1 MKYCPYCGTPFA
13 ESETICPNCGRESAA
28 VAPPSAQQPFASQNQ
43 AFRPSSPSNPNQS
56 FLPPSN
62 AGQPFVQPMP
72 PPASYSNPEN
82 FFQAPGAYN
91 DPTYANRP
99 FPSSASYNNQNQPL
113 PLSAQYNN
121 QSGAFS
127 PSAQYNNQNQSLPP
141 AALYNS
147 LNQPFAPSAQY
158 NNQSGTFPPS
168 VPYSNPN
175 GAASNAGANFP
186 AAGTTKR
193 GISSRSVVAL
203 IVVAVIILLSVL
215 GIAGYNGIYLPQ
227 QRQAHAQATAFA
239 HGTSEAHSTATS
251 VQQTAV
257 APTVSAQQTA
267 TAVALQAQKDQAEYN
282 QVTSGTPALN
292 DPLQNGNLNNWTT
305 DQTCAFNNNAYVAT
319 TDSNGSAV
327 CADPD
332 ANFADFAYQIHMTII
347 QGDAGGLLF
356 RSSVNSNSQIYLL
369 DIDKTGEYV
378 LGYVTSAGT
387 QQVVGQGTSQS
398 FHKGLNQDNE
408 IMIVANGST
417 FDLYINKHH
426 EGKYTN
432 NGATSGF
439 IGVAAASNQ
448 TSTTTQV
455 QYTNAKVWK
464 LGQQE

>member
-28 VAPPSAQQPFASQNQ
+28 VAPPPAQQPFASQNQ
-43 AFRPSSPSNPNQS
+43 PFQPSSPSSPNQP
-56 FLPPSN
+56 FVPPSN
-62 AGQPFVQPMP
+62 VGQPFVQPTP
-72 PPASYSNPEN
+72 PPASYRNQEN

-113 PLSAQYNN
+113 PPAAQYNN
-121 QSGAFS
+121 QSGAF
-127 PSAQYNNQNQSLPP
+127 PP
-141 AALYNS
+141 AAPYNNPNQP
-147 LNQPFAPSAQY
+147 LPPVAPYNNPNQPFAPSAQY

-175 GAASNAGANFP
+175 GTA
-186 AAGTTKR
+186 KR
-193 GISSRSVVAL
+193 GVSSRSMVAL

-239 HGTSEAHSTATS
+239 RGTSEAHSTATS
-251 VQQTAV
+251 VQQTAI

-267 TAVALQAQKDQAEYN
+267 TAVAVQAQKDQAEYN
-282 QVTSGTPALN
+282 QVTSGTPTLN
-292 DPLQNGNLNNWTT
+292 DPLQNGSLNNWTT
-305 DQTCAFNNNAYVAT
+305 NQTCAFNNNAYVAT
-319 TDSNGSAV
+319 TDPDTGSAV

-356 RSSVNSNSQIYLL
+356 RSSVSSNSQIYLL
-369 DIDKTGEYV
+369 DIETTGTYV

-387 QQVVGQGTSQS
+387 QQVVGQGISQS

-439 IGVAAASNQ
+439 IGVAASSQQN
-448 TSTTTQV
+448 STTTQV
-455 QYTNAKVWK
+455 QFTNAKVWK